1 MDIFSVRKLSVG
13 YGEVEVLGDLEFGIP
28 TSEVTAVV
36 GTSGCG
42 KTTLL
47 KTLAGLVTPL
57 EGEVFLDGTRVDY
70 FSEDSLRTLYHKIG
84 VLYQDSA
91 LLNNLNLFEN
101 VALPVRMLHPE
112 MPEPVLREVVYD
124 RLSQVGLIDSAAK
137 FPVELSGGMRK
148 RGGLARALVL
158 DPEVVLCDEP
168 SGGLDPITSGHL
180 DELLQGLCR
189 TFRMTLVIVTHELR
203 SIERIADRVLVL
215 NAGRQLFSGG
225 LAEVMASEDPFI
237 RSFFLRKVDHDDA

>member
-1 MDIFSVRKLSVG
+1 MDIFTLRNLSVG
-13 YGEVEVLGDLEFGIP
+13 YEKTEVLGNLEFGIP
-28 TSEVTAVV
+28 AAQVTAVV
-36 GTSGCG
+36 GKSGCG

-47 KTLAGLVTPL
+47 KTLAGLVPPL
-57 EGEVFLDGTRVDY
+57 AGEVLLDGARVDY
-70 FSEDSLRTLYHKIG
+70 FSEDSLRSLYEKIG

-101 VALPVRMLHPE
+101 VALPIRMQHPE
-112 MPEPVLREVVYD
+112 MPEPVIREIVYD

-158 DPEVVLCDEP
+158 DPQVVLCDEP

-180 DELLQGLCR
+180 DDLLQSLSR
-189 TFRMTLVIVTHELR
+189 TFRMTLVVVTHELR
-203 SIERIADRVLVL
+203 SIERIADTVLVL
-215 NAGRQLFSGG
+215 NEGRQLFCGG
-225 LAEVMASEDPFI
+225 LKDVLASADPFI